1 MDYTD
6 YERDRSVYANDI
18 CKPHPLVAGKVF
30 VKVCLDRL
38 AVRIANMINA
48 TQSGFRS
55 ERSTEEITSLCHLRQ
70 IKE

>member
-6 YERDRSVYANDI
+6 YERDRPVYANDI
-18 CKPHPLVAGKVF
+18 F
-30 VKVCLDRL
+30 VKVLLDRL